1 MKNLLLQ
8 NKVHVKY
15 YIIMMDDK
23 KYLYIIYMYQY

>member
-8 NKVHVKY
+8 NKVHVTY

-23 KYLYIIYMYQY
+23 KYLYLGF